1 MSSRYVVQIVIVI
14 ASVVLGM
21 FLYPI
26 LLRKVIR
33 LVEWMYWNLP
43 GKKEDKKEDKVNKVK
58 PDVNEKT
65 SVIGESR
72 TKIGHSRT
80 KTSSDAENEKV
91 IEKENT
97 FVPETDEDPGL
108 MDDVDVPLERS
119 ESLPQEEID
128 PEEEAIELEL
138 EKGAILASGASYDEL
153 VNTGQVIAKEKPS
166 DDEKDEAGRVLYENK
181 FTEIVEQVISNDEQT
196 LTKVNTLIRF
206 HMKKHN
212 LNQEEGISG
221 SEEFE
226 SFDINSIF

>member
-1 MSSRYVVQIVIVI
+1 
-14 ASVVLGM
+14 M
-21 FLYPI
+21 FLYPV
-26 LLRKVIR
+26 LLRKVTR

-43 GKKEDKKEDKVNKVK
+43 GKKEKSKADEVKKAK
-58 PDVNEKT
+58 PDIIEKT

-108 MDDVDVPLERS
+108 MDDVDVPLERT
-119 ESLPQEEID
+119 ESLPEEEFD
-128 PEEEAIELEL
+128 PEEEAVELEL

-153 VNTGQVIAKEKPS
+153 VNTGRVIAKEKPS
-166 DDEKDEAGRVLYENK
+166 DEEKDEAGRILYENK
-181 FTEIVEQVISNDEQT
+181 STEIVEQVISNDEQT
-196 LTKVNTLIRF
+196 LTKVNSLIRF

-212 LNQEEGISG
+212 LNEEEEISG

-226 SFDINSIF
+226 NFDINSIF